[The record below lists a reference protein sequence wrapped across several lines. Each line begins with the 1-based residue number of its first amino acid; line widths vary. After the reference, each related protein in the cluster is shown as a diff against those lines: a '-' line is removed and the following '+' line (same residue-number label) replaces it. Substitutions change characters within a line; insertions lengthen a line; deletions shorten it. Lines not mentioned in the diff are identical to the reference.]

1 MLSPSDLKPL
11 RDSRDLRDRLEIIL
25 APVLGVYRNP
35 KFPLEPTQAAIW
47 VVNSP
52 DDPPNNLIASGLECL
67 VYTSEGYGV
76 PMQSHA
82 YLNEIF
88 KIKLIQRDRKQHTT
102 DAYRLILAHIPDCRK
117 SDLIVRD
124 RDSFEELVLTIT
136 QASLIV

>member
-1 MLSPSDLKPL
+1 MLSPSDLEPL

-25 APVLGVYRNP
+25 APMLGVYRDP
-35 KFPLEPTQAAIW
+35 LFPIDPPQAAIW
-47 VVNSP
+47 VISNP
-52 DDPPNNLIASGLECL
+52 NDPPKNLIASGLECL

-76 PMQSHA
+76 PMQSNA

-88 KIKLIQRDRKQHTT
+88 KIKLIQRDRKKHTM
-102 DAYRLILAHIPDCRK
+102 DAYRLILSHFPECRK

-124 RDSFEELVLTIT
+124 RDLLEELILTIS